1 MPEKRVREYFLD
13 KRGEIAK
20 FDKVSIKPMY
30 VRNINEDL
38 GTLMVEVL
46 DSYVSDPS
54 VEQGCDYR
62 IYILCHFNTGTIPL
76 LGHK

>member
-20 FDKVSIKPMY
+20 SDKVSIKPMY

-38 GTLMVEVL
+38 GTLMVEVPPYRRAVL
-46 DSYVSDPS
+46 NLCSLPNSRSDYEIRFRTWFVTP
-54 VEQGCDYR
+54 ER
-62 IYILCHFNTGTIPL
+62 
-76 LGHK
+76 